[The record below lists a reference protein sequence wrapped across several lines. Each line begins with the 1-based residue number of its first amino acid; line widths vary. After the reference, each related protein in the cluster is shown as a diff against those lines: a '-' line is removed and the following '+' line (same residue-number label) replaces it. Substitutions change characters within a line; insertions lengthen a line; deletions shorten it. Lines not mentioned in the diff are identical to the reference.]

1 MKKTLFLFLL
11 LFSIYS
17 TAQNN
22 EKPQQ
27 VAGTT
32 ITNKD
37 AKFLLFPTHN
47 MWTFI
52 KLNTKTGQLWQVQY
66 TVSDNSQRQEFVL
79 NSEALADSS
88 SQSNGRFYLYP
99 TQNIYNFLLIDQI
112 DGRVWQVQWSLDPS
126 TRGIIPF

>member
-1 MKKTLFLFLL
+1 MKKIFFLFLL

-17 TAQNN
+17 MAQNN

-79 NSEALADSS
+79 NSEALADSF